1 MAFEDFNGDFGPP
14 PYDGGDLGDGSGY
27 AGLAAVAAPLRPPP
41 PKRLTIEDILGM
53 QADAPTK
60 PVPITSLGDLQG
72 GDRTRAQQNSLW
84 AGLAALG
91 SGISNNFRGEG
102 AAGGVGQVQAAQQQ
116 VIDSTNARN
125 TAQYTA
131 DAADAAAKQE
141 DQQKQAAAAGVM
153 GMYSKIADSEPPDS
167 PFLAQATAAA
177 RAGSMSELEKMATQE
192 PMRVAARAQGKD
204 PDAWDTNQ
212 RLQAELKD
220 ALEAQ
225 NIRTLSGPKSDAAVA
240 QEQALAGP
248 KLAAAVA
255 EAKAR
260 QDALMPG
267 EKALKLAP
275 SYQQPQQYEPLDRVA
290 ARTELVQG
298 IEDKH
303 LALRAAAKQGTSIPG
318 RLGQSPDGTW
328 GWLSPPTAAGQPPS
342 FTPIDGQPKKGG
354 GLSHFQKD
362 GVPYVWNPAKPE
374 LGAIEVQTHAA
385 GEVGAP
391 SFKDLQPPPAPAR
404 PASAVVAPRPVVAPP
419 PANPTQKLSAL
430 MADPVMAA
438 KVKLARQKGISD
450 AAIAAHLGL

>member
-275 SYQQPQQYEPLDRVA
+275 SYQQPQQYEPLSRVA

-298 IEDKH
+298 IEDRH
-303 LALRAAAKQGTSIPG
+303 HALREAAKLGTSIPG
-318 RLGQSPDGTW
+318 RLIQQGDTW
-328 GWLSPPTAAGQPPS
+328 GWGSPPPAPGAPPG
-342 FTPIDGQPKKGG
+342 FTPIDGAPQKHA
-354 GLSHFQKD
+354 GLSYFMKDNQK
-362 GVPYVWNPAKPE
+362 YVMNESKPE
-374 LGAIEVQTHAA
+374 LGAIPVQTFDDPKAK
-385 GEVGAP
+385 GAP
-391 SFKDLQPPPAPAR
+391 TLQQLKAAPPPPPR
-404 PASAVVAPRPVVAPP
+404 PAPVAPP
-419 PANPTQKLSAL
+419 PASPGASKRQAGF
-430 MADPVMAA
+430 
-438 KVKLARQKGISD
+438 KVGAHNTLD
-450 AAIAAHLGL
+450 ASGQWWHE

>member
-1 MAFEDFNGDFGPP
+1 MAFEDLNGDFGPP
-14 PYDGGDLGDGSGY
+14 PYDGGDLGDAGGY
-27 AGLAAVAAPLRPPP
+27 AGLVAAAAPLRPPP

-91 SGISNNFRGEG
+91 SGISNNFRGES
-102 AAGGVGQVQAAQQQ
+102 AASGVGQVQAAQQQ

-153 GMYSKIADSEPPDS
+153 GMYNKIADSEPPDS

-177 RAGSMSELEKMATQE
+177 KAGSMSDLEKMATQE
-192 PMRVAARAQGKD
+192 PMRVAARAQGRD

-275 SYQQPQQYEPLDRVA
+275 SYQQPLQLPPISYEAAKAAAIAA
-290 ARTELVQG
+290 ARAPYE
-298 IEDKH
+298 KAS
-303 LALRAAAKQGTSIPG
+303 LAQPRLIKSGDQWGTGSIG
-318 RLGQSPDGTW
+318 PDGA
-328 GWLSPPTAAGQPPS
+328 PV
-342 FTPIDGQPKKGG
+342 FTPMKGQPKTIGGKHYYSDGNGTQWVAGLDPDHPDYAYPVQQLENDFRDVQDGAKG
-354 GLSHFQKD
+354 
-362 GVPYVWNPAKPE
+362 PAGPPAA
-374 LGAIEVQTHAA
+374 AIPRSA
-385 GEVGAP
+385 
-391 SFKDLQPPPAPAR
+391 PAPAGPS
-404 PASAVVAPRPVVAPP
+404 PA
-419 PANPTQKLSAL
+419 QKLSAL